1 MANSSKYNAE
11 QCANMNLNSAGII
24 FIYAG
29 KDGKDTAMHFFGK
42 EYEMIAKTQDELL
55 RVMRNLKTTLWMVKE
70 KETELREKND
80 GIRCKYRS
88 STPAYIFVNDEN
100 NQRVKKYVTDCSDF
114 SKFGFF
120 PTKKDLE
127 RSARDKK
134 KYIHSS
140 TIAMLEAL
148 NFRVEFPKIETAP
161 VETAAENTAPV
172 AEPVVESVA
181 EVAAETTA
189 PVIEPVAEVTAEVA
203 APVAEVAIE
212 TAAPVEAVA
221 EVTAEVSAE
230 TAAPTATTP
239 PATSRSNKGGSKRKA
254 ADKPAATSRSNKGRS
269 KRRTADKP
277 TETVAEVTETA
288 NEPIATTE
296 TTAETTVEAPVE
308 MAAA

>member
-42 EYEMIAKTQDELL
+42 EYEMAAKTQDELL

-88 STPAYIFVNDEN
+88 STPTHIFVNDEN
-100 NQRVKKYVTDCSDF
+100 DQRVKKYVTDCSDF

-148 NFRVEFPKIETAP
+148 NFRVEFPKTETAP

-172 AEPVVESVA
+172 AEPVA

-189 PVIEPVAEVTAEVA
+189 PVEPVAEVATETAAPVIESVAEVVA
-203 APVAEVAIE
+203 EPVAEVANE
-212 TAAPVEAVA
+212 TAATVQ
-221 EVTAEVSAE
+221 
-230 TAAPTATTP
+230 
-239 PATSRSNKGGSKRKA
+239 PATAQG
-254 ADKPAATSRSNKGRS
+254 NKGRS
-269 KRRTADKP
+269 RRRTANKP
-277 TETVAEVTETA
+277 A
-288 NEPIATTE
+288 ATTE
-296 TTAETTVEAPVE
+296 TTAETTVEGPAE